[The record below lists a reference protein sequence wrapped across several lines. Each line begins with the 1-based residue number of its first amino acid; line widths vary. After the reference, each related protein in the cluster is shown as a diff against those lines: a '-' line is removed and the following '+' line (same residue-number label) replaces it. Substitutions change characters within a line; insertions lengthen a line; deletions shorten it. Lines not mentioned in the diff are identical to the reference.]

1 MDNEKETVQ
10 TETAKETKITYEDG
24 VKRLQEIVK
33 ALESGGLTLDESV
46 KLFEAGAALSKF
58 CSGELEKA
66 ERKIV
71 MLEEAERADG

>member
-1 MDNEKETVQ
+1 MDKENTTLK
-10 TETAKETKITYEDG
+10 TENKDAKITYEEG
-24 VKRLQEIVK
+24 IRKLQEIVK

-46 KLFEAGAALSKF
+46 KLFEAGAALSRF

-71 MLEEAERADG
+71 FLEEEEKQHG

>member
-1 MDNEKETVQ
+1 MDNEKEALQ
-10 TETAKETKITYEDG
+10 AETKETKITYEDG
-24 VKRLQEIVK
+24 IKKLQEIVK

-71 MLEEAERADG
+71 FLNEAEKQDE

>member
-1 MDNEKETVQ
+1 MENEKDALQ
-10 TETAKETKITYEDG
+10 ADAKEPKITYEDG
-24 VKRLQEIVK
+24 IRKLQEIVK

-71 MLEEAERADG
+71 FLEEAEKANG

>member
-1 MDNEKETVQ
+1 MDNEKDTVQ
-10 TETAKETKITYEDG
+10 TESKETKITYEDG
-24 VKRLQEIVK
+24 IKKLQEIVK

-58 CSGELEKA
+58 CSGELDKA

-71 MLEEAERADG
+71 LLEEAEHQNG

>member
-1 MDNEKETVQ
+1 MNNEKETLQ
-10 TETAKETKITYEDG
+10 ADNKEPKLTYEDG
-24 VKRLQEIVK
+24 VKKLQEIVK

-58 CSGELEKA
+58 CSGELDKA

-71 MLEEAERADG
+71 LLEEAESQNG

>member
-1 MDNEKETVQ
+1 MDNETKTVQ
-10 TETAKETKITYEDG
+10 TENKDTKITYEEG
-24 VKRLQEIVK
+24 IRKLQEIVK

-46 KLFEAGAALSKF
+46 KLFEAGAALSRF

-71 MLEEAERADG
+71 FLEEEEKQHG